1 MEFKKGTLK
10 DAFKGLRKAAL
21 VTVAGLSLTGCVTT
35 GMYTGAGT
43 FGNNNAYN
51 NQPRG
56 YSVTYTPSRVPWAN
70 DPSYRQEVQLAITE
84 ANMDIRQAYSTYQ
97 VNLANCNSR
106 FTSSISRNASA
117 SERARRDGTTFG
129 ERMQSGARW
138 NQTSADFNN
147 CKVRAETRF
156 QQTLIREQQYFNRD
170 VERLDTKY
178 KRAYGY
184 K

>member
-1 MEFKKGTLK
+1 MDFKKGALK
-10 DAFKGLRKAAL
+10 NAFKGIRNAAL
-21 VTVAGLSLTGCVTT
+21 VTVAGLSLAGCVTT
-35 GMYTGAGT
+35 GIYPGTGT
-43 FGNNNAYN
+43 YGNNNAY

-70 DPSYRQEVQLAITE
+70 DPMYRQEVQLAITE

-97 VNLANCNSR
+97 LSIANCNSR
-106 FTSSISRNASA
+106 FSSNISRNARA

-138 NQTSADFNN
+138 KQTSAEFNN

-170 VERLDTKY
+170 IERLDTKY